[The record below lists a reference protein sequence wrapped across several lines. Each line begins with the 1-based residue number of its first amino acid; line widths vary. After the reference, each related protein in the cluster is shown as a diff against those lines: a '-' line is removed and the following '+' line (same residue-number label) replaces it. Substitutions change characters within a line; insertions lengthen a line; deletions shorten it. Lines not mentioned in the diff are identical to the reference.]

1 MRSPIVSIQA
11 SERSLAQLG
20 QRPGRWAAA
29 LCIGLFSAVA
39 MPVIAQNAPSVC
51 GDLHNAYGPYD
62 YRTDRDKLPIV
73 QGAHF
78 TPEVE
83 ALVKGKSSYIG
94 GDIDYTLRAFPNHHR
109 ALASM
114 MKLAEREKNRQPRG
128 AKYTVECY
136 FERAVRFAPDDA
148 IVRMLFATD
157 LYKIGR
163 VQDANQ
169 QVDESVK
176 LAGNDPFAHY
186 NAGLVYFDLKNY
198 GKALQQAQAAYALG
212 FTRPDLRDALKSVG
226 KWVEPP
232 ADAPASAAGPSV
244 DAAAPT
250 ASQVR

>member
-1 MRSPIVSIQA
+1 MSIPALQRHRA
-11 SERSLAQLG
+11 HLG
-20 QRPGRWAAA
+20 PNPGRWAVV
-29 LCIGLFSAVA
+29 LCIGVLSAVS
-39 MPVIAQNAPSVC
+39 MPVMAQNAPSVC

-73 QGAHF
+73 DGAHF
-78 TPEVE
+78 TPEVA
-83 ALVKGKSSYIG
+83 ALVRGNTGAIG
-94 GDIDYTLRAFPNHHR
+94 GDLDYTLRAFPNHHR

-114 MKLAEREKNRQPRG
+114 MKLAVREKTRQPRG

-176 LAGNDPFAHY
+176 LAGKDPFAHY

-198 GKALQQAQAAYALG
+198 GKALQQAQVAYALG
-212 FTRPDLRDALKSVG
+212 FTRPDLREALKSVG

-232 ADAPASAAGPSV
+232 ADAGTEPASALAPAA
-244 DAAAPT
+244 DAVAPA

>member
-1 MRSPIVSIQA
+1 MRIRIVSIPA
-11 SERSLAQLG
+11 LKYRRAHLG
-20 QRPGRWAAA
+20 PNPGRWAAVM
-29 LCIGLFSAVA
+29 CIGLFSALS
-39 MPVIAQNAPSVC
+39 MPVMAQNAPSVC

-73 QGAHF
+73 EGTHF
-78 TPEVE
+78 PPEVE
-83 ALVKGKSSYIG
+83 ALVRGRTSYIG
-94 GDIDYTLRAFPNHHR
+94 GDLDYTLRAFPNHHR

-198 GKALQQAQAAYALG
+198 GKALRQAQAAYALG
-212 FTRPDLRDALKSVG
+212 FTRPDLREALKSVG

-232 ADAPASAAGPSV
+232 AAAAAAAVAPSV
-244 DAAAPT
+244 DAAAPA